1 MSNNSNEMKEG
12 GRMSQ
17 WYNFDKINQ
26 YESDFKIIFGSR

>member
-1 MSNNSNEMKEG
+1 MNNNSNDMVEVMP
-12 GRMSQ
+12 MSQ